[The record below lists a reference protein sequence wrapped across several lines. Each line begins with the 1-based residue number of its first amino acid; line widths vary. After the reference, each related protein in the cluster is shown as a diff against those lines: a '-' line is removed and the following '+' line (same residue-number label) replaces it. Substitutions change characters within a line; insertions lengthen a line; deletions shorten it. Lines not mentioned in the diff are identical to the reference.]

1 VLATLVA
8 ALLACAPAQ
17 ASFPGANGKI
27 AFPDGNHLYAVD
39 PTGTNQI
46 TLSGTPGAKGDP
58 AWSPNGSKVL
68 FTGAPTAATA
78 LYVANAD
85 GTQET
90 LVYDGTSGSP
100 SDPTW
105 SPDGSRIA
113 WVVLNGCDD
122 FHCESSLWTANPD
135 GTQFSIIRS
144 GTGEIIEGPAWSPD
158 GSRIAFGAGV
168 GFSAG
173 RIYTVKPD
181 GSGFAQL
188 FDVGGVTQPSW
199 SPDGSQLA
207 VVSRSKIAKV
217 NVDGSG
223 FMDLSGPLPAGTT
236 DLEPAWS
243 PDGQSISFVRS
254 AGSETRSVYT
264 MNTDG
269 SGKSS
274 IATFT
279 SSYERKGIDWQ
290 PLNALD
296 RYPRPGGGSPYRV
309 PLVPAFRVCGGS
321 RQPNSAH
328 ISPLAFPS
336 CAPPLLD
343 SDQLT
348 LGTVGGGQG
357 SARLV
362 VIPGDRTTAADEAD
376 VQVSASMSD
385 VRMRPS
391 GSDYA
396 GSLIL
401 TTALRITDRANG
413 FGDVAA
419 TVSDAEFSVPFPCT
433 TTPSIGGFGSDC
445 SLVTTADTLV
455 PGVIKEG
462 KRTIWSIRELRVRDA
477 GADGNVGSPP
487 SCPPTCGTGDER
499 TFLDQGLYTP

>member
-1 VLATLVA
+1 VFATLVVVV
-8 ALLACAPAQ
+8 LASAPAQ
-17 ASFPGANGKI
+17 AAFPGANGKI

-39 PTGTNQI
+39 PSGTNQI

-68 FTGAPTAATA
+68 FTGEPTAATA

-181 GSGFAQL
+181 GTGFAQL

-223 FMDLSGPLPAGTT
+223 FMDLSGALPAGTT

-269 SGKSS
+269 TGKSS

-290 PLNALD
+290 PLGALD
-296 RYPRPGGGSPYRV
+296 PYPRPGGGSPFRI
-309 PLVPAFRVCGGS
+309 PLVPAFQGCTA
-321 RQPNSAH
+321 PNSGHVA
-328 ISPLAFPS
+328 PLAGPS
-336 CAPPLLD
+336 CSPPQTRSSML
-343 SDQLT
+343 QLAT
-348 LGTVGGGQG
+348 IGTTTGVARFDALPGDTGTTQNEADLRIFAFIGGPLYRVVGGDEYQG
-357 SARLV
+357 PVMLDAML
-362 VIPGDRTTAADEAD
+362 RT
-376 VQVSASMSD
+376 
-385 VRMRPS
+385 
-391 GSDYA
+391 
-396 GSLIL
+396 
-401 TTALRITDRANG
+401 TDRASGYGGVSATTQDYRLGVSVNCSQVP
-413 FGDVAA
+413 GD
-419 TVSDAEFSVPFPCT
+419 SSFFC
-433 TTPSIGGFGSDC
+433 
-445 SLVTTADTLV
+445 LVNTTANALV
-455 PGVIKEG
+455 PGMIQER
-462 KRTIWSIRELRVRDA
+462 KRTVTSVLSVGIDDP
-477 GADGNVGSPP
+477 GADETLGSG
-487 SCPPTCGTGDER
+487 CPLACGTGDEQAV
-499 TFLDQGLYTP
+499 LDEGIFAP